1 MRRPEAHE
9 GMTDLSA
16 RWLSRA
22 WQLSAFVVLAATGLR
37 VFDKIDPAH
46 WAQVVTVV
54 VPAWLALNAV
64 EKWRK
69 PA

>member
-1 MRRPEAHE
+1 
-9 GMTDLSA
+9 MTDLSA

-22 WQLSAFVVLAATGLR
+22 WQLSLFAVLSATALR
-37 VFDKIDPAH
+37 VADLIEAAH
-46 WAQVVTVV
+46 WAQVITVV
-54 VPAWLALNAV
+54 VPAFIGLNAI

>member
-1 MRRPEAHE
+1 V
-9 GMTDLSA
+9 TDLSA

-22 WQLSAFVVLAATGLR
+22 WQLSAFAVTSATGLLLL
-37 VFDKIDPAH
+37 DKIEPAH
-46 WAQVVTVV
+46 WAQVTTVV

>member
-1 MRRPEAHE
+1 
-9 GMTDLSA
+9 MTDLSA

-22 WQLSAFVVLAATGLR
+22 WQLAAFAVLSATVLR
-37 VFDKIDPAH
+37 VLDKIEAGH
-46 WAQVVTVV
+46 WAQVITVV

-69 PA
+69 P

>member
-1 MRRPEAHE
+1 V
-9 GMTDLSA
+9 TDLSA

-22 WQLSAFVVLAATGLR
+22 WQLSAFAVLAATGLR
-37 VFDKIDPAH
+37 WVEKIDAAH
-46 WAQVVTVV
+46 WAQVITVV

-69 PA
+69 PS